1 VATAAARRYARAAF
15 ELASEQKRVEEWRA
29 RLATIRE
36 LLSDP
41 SIAVVLENPTLA
53 SSERMKIVAGAG
65 ALDTEAGNLVGL
77 LIESGRVREAAGIA
91 DEFER
96 LADEAA
102 GKIHALVTSAVELS
116 AEERRDV
123 GERLSKQLG
132 ADVTVQSVVDPRI
145 IGGLK
150 VQYGDHLVDVSIAN
164 RLQQLRR
171 RLADAS

>member
-1 VATAAARRYARAAF
+1 MATAAAKRYARAAF
-15 ELASEQKRVEEWRA
+15 ELASEQRRIDEWRS

-41 SIAVVLENPTLA
+41 SIAAVLENPTVPSA
-53 SSERMKIVAGAG
+53 ERMKLVTGTG
-65 ALDTEAGNLVGL
+65 ALDMEGGNLVGL
-77 LIESGRVREAAGIA
+77 LIESRRIEEAAGIA

-123 GERLSKQLG
+123 TDRLSKKLG
-132 ADVTVQSVVDPRI
+132 AEVTIQPVVDRAI
-145 IGGLK
+145 LGGLK
-150 VQYGDHLVDVSIAN
+150 VQYGDHLIDATLAT

>member
-1 VATAAARRYARAAF
+1 MATAAAKRYARAAF
-15 ELASEQKRVEEWRA
+15 ELASEQKRVDEWGT
-29 RLATIRE
+29 RLVTIRE

-41 SIAVVLENPTLA
+41 SIAAVLENPTIPG
-53 SSERMKIVAGAG
+53 SERMKLVAGAG
-65 ALDTEAGNLVGL
+65 ALDTEGGNLVGL

>member
-1 VATAAARRYARAAF
+1 MATAAARRYARAAF

>member
-1 VATAAARRYARAAF
+1 VATAAAKRYARAAF
-15 ELASEQKRVEEWRA
+15 ELASEQKRIDEWRS

-41 SIAVVLENPTLA
+41 SIAAVLENPTIA
-53 SSERMKIVAGAG
+53 GSERMKLVTGAG
-65 ALDTEAGNLVGL
+65 ALDTEGGNLVGL

-91 DEFER
+91 EEFER

-116 AEERRDV
+116 AEERREV
-123 GERLSKQLG
+123 GDRLSKQLG
-132 ADVTVQSVVDPRI
+132 AEVSVQPIVDPRI

-150 VQYGDHLVDVSIAN
+150 VQYGDHLIDATLAT